1 MNQVLDKIRN
11 MVIHEL
17 DNMPEDSSQLS
28 YDCWCLIDKIIDI
41 WKDTYEIEEKES
53 MVGYEEGYSRDGYS
67 MRSYGNSNRMMP
79 RYYEGNSYGGSRMG
93 GGMSRGGG
101 YSRDDGRHD
110 MVTKLENLMNETHD
124 ERDREAIRRMIDQI
138 R

>member
-1 MNQVLDKIRN
+1 MNDILMKVKSIVAN
-11 MVIHEL
+11 EL
-17 DNMPEDSSQLS
+17 DNIPENGQLS
-28 YDCWCLIDKIIDI
+28 FDCVELIYKLIDI
-41 WKDTYEIEEKES
+41 WKDCCEIEEKEMGMS
-53 MVGYEEGYSRDGYS
+53 YDDGYSRGNGYS
-67 MRSYGNSNRMMP
+67 QRGRMMP